1 LTEGDSFEIKDYSIF
16 EMLKN
21 LRDAL
26 SDPLSNNANWSR
38 TNIAKIDE
46 GLNIIRRNTAY
57 VGTNLQ
63 TMDRLTEANNARQ
76 NRTAKIISDTMDADL
91 AQLATEYSNLSTI
104 YQSLMYSFT
113 KIQELGL
120 LNFLK

>member
-1 LTEGDSFEIKDYSIF
+1 
-16 EMLKN
+16 MLKN
-21 LRDAL
+21 LREAL
-26 SDPLSNNANWSR
+26 TIDDDNAAAWSR
-38 TNIAKIDE
+38 NNIAKIDD
-46 GLNIIRRNTAY
+46 GLDIIRRNNAY

-63 TMDRLTEANNARQ
+63 TMDSLTEANNARQ
-76 NRTAKIISDTMDADL
+76 DRTAKIISETMDADL
-91 AQLATEYSNLSTI
+91 AQLATEYNNLSTV

>member
-1 LTEGDSFEIKDYSIF
+1 
-16 EMLKN
+16 ML
-21 LRDAL
+21 LRLINDNPA
-26 SDPLSNNANWSR
+26 WSSR
-38 TNIAKIDE
+38 NIAKIDD
-46 GLNIIRRNTAY
+46 GLDIIRRNNAY

-63 TMDRLTEANNARQ
+63 TMDSLTEANKARQ
-76 NRTAKIISDTMDADL
+76 DRTAKIISETMDADL
-91 AQLATEYSNLSTI
+91 AQLATEYNNLSTV